1 MTENSNYIVVGLLGK
16 TRGVDGNMW
25 VTPLTDFPDRFM
37 DMKSIFVENRDKWE
51 ERNILSS
58 ELIANRPVLKL
69 AGISNREEATR
80 LTNRR
85 LAVLREQLVGLPDD
99 TYYVFDLI
107 GLKVIDADSNEMIGK
122 VSDVHSYPANDSYA
136 IKLNDGVEKQLPA
149 IEHYVIKV
157 DLEKRE
163 MLIDPAGLI

>member
-1 MTENSNYIVVGLLGK
+1 MTENSDYIVVGLLGK

-136 IKLNDGVEKQLPA
+136 IKLKDGVEKQLPA